1 MSENTTDRNVKN
13 HVTSKL
19 LIKAR
24 SKVGVSE
31 MVKSRKSSIAVINP
45 LAENYAKLTKS
56 RYLLICE
63 SCLWCAS
70 YIKNQIM
77 LSKCPLCFIGEIG
90 CMPIGEDKNYL
101 IDYSHSKGV
110 ELNEPITLGA
120 D

>member
-1 MSENTTDRNVKN
+1 
-13 HVTSKL
+13 
-19 LIKAR
+19 
-24 SKVGVSE
+24 
-31 MVKSRKSSIAVINP
+31 
-45 LAENYAKLTKS
+45 
-56 RYLLICE
+56 
-63 SCLWCAS
+63 
-70 YIKNQIM
+70 M